1 MKQKINLRLGL
12 IALVALVLTAAAV
25 TMVYYDLFRQQ
36 VGRDLRQT
44 AQLLGQSQEFRQAGQ
59 MPGFRSGEV
68 RITWVD
74 KDGSVLYDD
83 EADAGSLP
91 NHADRPEIR
100 AAMENG
106 EGGIVRTSSTFNMNT
121 FYYALRLDN
130 GTVLR
135 LAVDARSLTSVFL
148 AAVPVLLA
156 VAAVI
161 LVVCV
166 LLGHLLTAQLIAP
179 IEDMAEHLDEPAR
192 EPIYRELEPF
202 ARKIRSQHEK
212 ILSAAQSR
220 QDFTANVSH
229 ELKTPLTA
237 ISGYAELIENKM
249 VDGDQQ
255 IRFAGEIRKNAAR
268 LLSLINDIIA
278 LSELDTATAPMQ
290 LQSVELLGL
299 AQEVCDGLEVAARQR
314 QVRLQTFGREAKASG
329 DRELLKELLENL
341 VQNAIRYN
349 KEGGFVQVT
358 VKETGGHPSLTVED
372 SGIGIPEESLD
383 RVFER
388 FYRVDKSRSRETG
401 GTGLGLAIVK
411 HIAQLHGAQ
420 VALESELGKGTKVT
434 VTF

>member
-106 EGGIVRTSSTFNMNT
+106 EGEIVRTSSTFNMNT

>member
-1 MKQKINLRLGL
+1 MKRKINLRLGL
-12 IALVALVLTAAAV
+12 IALVALLLTAVGV
-25 TMVYYDLFRQQ
+25 TTVYYDLFRQQ
-36 VGRDLRQT
+36 VGRDLRLT
-44 AQLLGQSQEFRQAGQ
+44 AQLLGQTGEFV
-59 MPGFRSGEV
+59 PGNTPTLQNPEV

-74 KDGSVLYDD
+74 ADGSVLYDD
-83 EADAGSLP
+83 QADASTLP
-91 NHADRPEIR
+91 NHGDRPEIR
-100 AAMENG
+100 QALETG
-106 EGGIVRTSSTFNMNT
+106 EGETVRTSDTFNMNT
-121 FYYALRLDN
+121 FYYALRLES

-135 LAVDARSLTSVFL
+135 LSVDARSISSVFL

-156 VAAVI
+156 VGLVIYAVC
-161 LVVCV
+161 L

-179 IEDMAEHLDEPAR
+179 IEDMAEHLDEPAG
-192 EPIYRELEPF
+192 EPVYPELEPF

-249 VDGDQQ
+249 VDADQQ
-255 IRFAGEIRKNAAR
+255 LRFAGEIRKNAAR
-268 LLSLINDIIA
+268 LLSLINDILQ
-278 LSELDTATAPMQ
+278 LSELDTAQAPAQM
-290 LQSVELLGL
+290 QSVELLAL
-299 AQEVCDGLEVAARQR
+299 SKEVCASLEVPARQR
-314 QVRLQTFGREAKASG
+314 KVTLQCFGREATVLG

-349 KEGGFVQVT
+349 REGGFVQVT
-358 VKETGGHPSLTVED
+358 AKEACGHPVLMVED
-372 SGIGIPEESLD
+372 NGIGIPEESRD

-411 HIAQLHGAQ
+411 HIAQLHNAGI
-420 VALESELGKGTKVT
+420 ALDSTLGKGTKIT

>member
-12 IALVALVLTAAAV
+12 IALVALLLTTLGV
-25 TMVYYDLFRQQ
+25 TKVYYGLFRQQ
-36 VGRDLRQT
+36 VGRDLRLT
-44 AQLLGQSQEFRQAGQ
+44 AQLLEQTGEFT
-59 MPGFRSGEV
+59 PGSTPALKNPEV
-68 RITWVD
+68 RVTWVAA
-74 KDGSVLYDD
+74 DGTVLYDD
-83 EADAGSLP
+83 EADAETLP

-100 AAMENG
+100 QALETG
-106 EGGIVRTSSTFNMNT
+106 EGEIVRNSDTFNMNT
-121 FYYALRLDN
+121 FYYALRLES

-135 LAVDARSLTSVFL
+135 LAVDARSLSSVFL
-148 AAVPVLLA
+148 AAAPVLLVIA
-156 VAAVI
+156 VVIFAVC
-161 LVVCV
+161 L

-192 EPIYRELEPF
+192 EPAYRELEPF

-237 ISGYAELIENKM
+237 ISGYAELIENRM
-249 VDGDQQ
+249 VDENQQ
-255 IRFAGEIRKNAAR
+255 LRFAGEIRKNAAR
-268 LLSLINDIIA
+268 LLSLINDIIQ
-278 LSELDTATAPMQ
+278 LSELDSAQSPAQP
-290 LQSVELLGL
+290 QSVELLAL
-299 AQEVCDGLEVAARQR
+299 AKEVCADLEVAARQR
-314 QVRLQTFGREAKASG
+314 RVTLRCFGREAAVLG

-349 KEGGFVQVT
+349 REGGFVHVT
-358 VKETGGHPSLTVED
+358 AKEEAGHAVWIVED
-372 SGIGIPEESLD
+372 NGIGIPEDAKD

-411 HIAQLHGAQ
+411 HIAQIHNARI
-420 VALESELGKGTKVT
+420 ALDSALGRGTKIT

>member
-12 IALVALVLTAAAV
+12 IALVALLLTTLGV
-25 TMVYYDLFRQQ
+25 TKVYYGLFRQQ
-36 VGRDLRQT
+36 VGRDLRLT
-44 AQLLGQSQEFRQAGQ
+44 AQLLEQTGEFT
-59 MPGFRSGEV
+59 PGSTPALKNPEV
-68 RITWVD
+68 RVTWVAA
-74 KDGSVLYDD
+74 DGTVLYDD
-83 EADAGSLP
+83 EADAETLP
-91 NHADRPEIR
+91 NHADRPEIQQ
-100 AAMENG
+100 ALETG
-106 EGGIVRTSSTFNMNT
+106 EGEIVRNSDTFNMNT
-121 FYYALRLDN
+121 FYYALRLES

-135 LAVDARSLTSVFL
+135 LAVDARSLSSVFL
-148 AAVPVLLA
+148 AAAPVLLVIA
-156 VAAVI
+156 VVIFAVC
-161 LVVCV
+161 L

-192 EPIYRELEPF
+192 EPAYRELEPF

-237 ISGYAELIENKM
+237 ISGYAELIENRM
-249 VDGDQQ
+249 VDENQQ
-255 IRFAGEIRKNAAR
+255 LRFAGEIRKNAAR
-268 LLSLINDIIA
+268 LLSLINDIIQ
-278 LSELDTATAPMQ
+278 LSELDSAQSPAQP
-290 LQSVELLGL
+290 QSVELLAL
-299 AQEVCDGLEVAARQR
+299 AKEVCADLEVAARQR
-314 QVRLQTFGREAKASG
+314 RVTLRCFGREAAVLG

-349 KEGGFVQVT
+349 REGGFVHVT
-358 VKETGGHPSLTVED
+358 AKEEAGHAVWIVED
-372 SGIGIPEESLD
+372 NGIGIPEDAKD

-411 HIAQLHGAQ
+411 HIAQIHNARI
-420 VALESELGKGTKVT
+420 ALDSALGRGTKIT

>member
-106 EGGIVRTSSTFNMNT
+106 EGEIVRTSSTFNMNT

-148 AAVPVLLA
+148 
-156 VAAVI
+156 AAVI